1 MKWIKCYYNVQDCFF
16 FYLQARGSKDWK
28 FFFRRDRSLCQA
40 KCKKYLWKK
49 RLKSNLRRKY
59 LLHLLNEP
67 QYLAKIRTP
76 KLLKISNRRVTILC
90 KRKLKKQLTKTPRK
104 RNEKYAK
111 NVLVS
116 FPMSRLEFLEMI
128 GNWIWLDKFTS
139 YVIKALDCL
148 HISTSGNV

>member
-1 MKWIKCYYNVQDCFF
+1 MLLQRSGLLFF
-16 FYLQARGSKDWK
+16 FTYRLVDQKTGS
-28 FFFRRDRSLCQA
+28 FFLEETGLFV
-40 KCKKYLWKK
+40 
-49 RLKSNLRRKY
+49 RLSVKNMFMKEEAFKSNLRRKY

-76 KLLKISNRRVTILC
+76 KLLKISNKRVTILC

-128 GNWIWLDKFTS
+128 GN
-139 YVIKALDCL
+139 
-148 HISTSGNV
+148 